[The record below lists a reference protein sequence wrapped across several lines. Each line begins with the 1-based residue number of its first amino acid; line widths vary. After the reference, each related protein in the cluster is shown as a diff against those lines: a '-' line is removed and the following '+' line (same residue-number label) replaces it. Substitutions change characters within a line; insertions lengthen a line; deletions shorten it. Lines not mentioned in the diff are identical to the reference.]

1 MNVKIMSDVYTYLF
15 DKYDK
20 TGFRF
25 CGLVEVQNKFGKE
38 IAKSELNHL
47 HAERKIVKRKGA
59 NETLIEL
66 IINNNETN
74 RD

>member
-1 MNVKIMSDVYTYLF
+1 MPKTIYNFLL

-25 CGLVEVQNKFGKE
+25 CGLVEVQNKFGKDQ
-38 IAKSELNHL
+38 AKKELNQI
-47 HAERKIVKRKGA
+47 HAEGKIKKRKGA

-66 IINNNETN
+66 IFKNDETN
-74 RD
+74 RN